1 MHFLTRPV
9 QGPGVASFCL
19 LWGVGFLQRQ
29 LLGCRPHP
37 GSPKEGPAWRSGNT
51 WVPDEPHCTGLPITA
66 ELSRSGQ
73 NPRGPLSACS
83 SLCLLIQLT
92 TDVLLAPCMTSQ
104 VCLGGGPSP
113 GRHGLQGKPDTR
125 PQGQPVPLAWD
136 WPEPGHRH
144 RLRHGPRDS
153 REVFRGTRGGMSP
166 RKDGYA
172 PWGRGTGAES

>member
-1 MHFLTRPV
+1 MRGLRGGWGVPAPSGRGGWRGMHFLTRPV

-153 REVFRGTRGGMSP
+153 REVFRGT
-166 RKDGYA
+166 
-172 PWGRGTGAES
+172 